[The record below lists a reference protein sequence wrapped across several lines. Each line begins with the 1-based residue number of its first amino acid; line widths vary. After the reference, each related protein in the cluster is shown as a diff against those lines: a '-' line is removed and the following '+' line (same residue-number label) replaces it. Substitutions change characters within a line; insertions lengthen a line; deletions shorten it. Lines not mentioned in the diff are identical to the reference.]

1 MCGRPFMSIGLDIGV
16 NETVIL
22 ATTHGSSCMC
32 SGIRHNVGW
41 LISAIF
47 RLRRVGNQY
56 RNDRQFFQFRF
67 SVSESNTGKRPESRA
82 FRNAFNARIPRS
94 MRL

>member
-22 ATTHGSSCMC
+22 ATTHGSSYMC
-32 SGIRHNVGW
+32 VGILHDVNW
-41 LISAIF
+41 LIPAIF
-47 RLRRVGNQY
+47 QLRRVGNQY
-56 RNDRQFFQFRF
+56 SNCRQFFQFCCN
-67 SVSESNTGKRPESRA
+67 VSESNTGNRPESRA